1 MKNWQ
6 KFLALSSVLLITCSV
21 VLAQTQI
28 KGVVTDKDGNPFP
41 GVTIVVEGT
50 TTGTITDSGGRFTIQ
65 AAIGQK
71 LQIHFIGMK
80 SETVEITS
88 ADKLLAITLLE
99 ETTLLDEV
107 VVIGYGT
114 QKKQSLVGAIGTAK
128 VDDVKKQGNVNNLT
142 DALTGVMPGVSVLSI
157 SGMPGG
163 DYATGIKIYTP
174 SEILIRGKTTW
185 NSSAPLILV
194 DGVERQ
200 MNDIDISEVEN
211 ISVLKD
217 ASATAVFGVK
227 GGNGVILITTKRG
240 VVGKTKFNVEF
251 ENSFETP
258 SKIIAVADVWE
269 AAIARNYAIER
280 IRRFNNGLWTDLYTS
295 DKEIEYY
302 RTGQYPYAYPNQD
315 WQDIMLKDFAISNR
329 ANITASGGT
338 ERVKFFTSVSYN
350 HVGDVFESYD
360 VGQGYSPAYKFDRLN
375 IRSNFDFEI
384 TKTTKFAANF
394 YGMYGSQTS
403 PSRNITGAPN
413 GIFTS
418 LSNLGGEQPVSVYE
432 DGVPGS
438 PNGRFGS
445 TSNPWYEF
453 NLTGITYIPRTV
465 INMDYTLTQ
474 KLDFITKGL
483 SFLGKL
489 AYDNTFRNT
498 GKSIGDAGVATKVID
513 KKFYLNGGYYDY
525 DAKLY
530 RNADGTEAN
539 MDLVTTYSEPT
550 AGKEGFGW
558 VKTPNTYYSESV
570 SLGSAERNLY
580 FQLMM
585 QYNRSFGNH
594 NVTAMAMFS
603 RNQFEVGS
611 DWPRKREDWVGRIT
625 YDYSQRYF
633 LEVNGA
639 YNGSEKF
646 GPDYRFDFFPSIAG
660 GWVISNEQFLQN
672 RATWLDLLK
681 VRYSYGLVG
690 NDNVI
695 TGSTW
700 PYLTIWDTYNVNA
713 AESNYYGYPGAYTQY
728 LRYNEGNPGNPDLK
742 WETATKQN
750 LGFEMA
756 AFKNTIVLTVDLF
769 NEFRE
774 DMLLGAAERQATV
787 PPIFGKPAPP
797 ANVGKAK
804 SRGAEI
810 ALTYQNSIGNDFNFW
825 VKTNWSVAISE
836 VVYKES
842 TELTLPHQKPEGKP
856 LGQTVTGISTGF
868 YNSWDDIYSATGGPN
883 ASGNGFLLP
892 GDLIMLDFNSDG
904 NYNPDYDNVPY
915 GYPTYPQNNYGIS
928 FGTDYKGL
936 SFSANFVGAYNVTRR
951 VQFAASASSGA
962 CFYSDNMYVPTQIL
976 KDTWT
981 PEYNNSNPSYPAL
994 TLFVKTYN
1002 PTGEYYEFD
1011 GSFIRLQAVEL
1022 GYSLP
1027 KRWIDPMKI
1036 SDLRVYVNGRNLFLW
1051 TKMPND
1057 GVGGD
1062 DPGYNYPT
1070 KKQFNIGVNVQF

>member
-6 KFLALSSVLLITCSV
+6 KFLALSTVLMFTCSMV
-21 VLAQTQI
+21 FAQVQI
-28 KGVVTDKDGNPFP
+28 RGEVSDKDGIPLP
-41 GVTIVVEGT
+41 GVTILVEGT
-50 TTGTITDSGGRFTIQ
+50 TSGTTTDSDGRFTLQ
-65 AAIGQK
+65 ANVGQK
-71 LQIHFIGMK
+71 LTIRFIGMK
-80 SETVEITS
+80 TETVEITS
-88 ADKLLAITLLE
+88 SVKFVTITLLE
-99 ETTLLDEV
+99 DTTVLDEV
-107 VVIGYGT
+107 VVVGYGT
-114 QKKQSLVGAIGTAK
+114 QKKPSVVGAIGTAK
-128 VDDVKKQGNVNNLT
+128 VEDLKKQGNVNNLT
-142 DALTGVMPGVSVLSI
+142 DALTGAIPGVSVLSI

-163 DYATGIKIYTP
+163 DYSTGIKVYTP

-200 MNDIDISEVEN
+200 MNDVDISEVEN

-240 VVGKTKFNVEF
+240 AEGKTKFSVEF

-258 SKIIAVADVWE
+258 SKIIEVADVSE
-269 AAIARNYAIER
+269 GAIARNYALER
-280 IRRFNNGLWTDLYTS
+280 TRRFNNGLWTELYAS

-315 WQDIMLKDFAISNR
+315 WHDIMLKDFTLSNR

-338 ERVKFFTSVSYN
+338 DKVKFYSSISYN
-350 HVGDVFESYD
+350 HVGDVFKSYD
-360 VGQGYSPAYKFDRLN
+360 VGQGYTPAYEYNRLN

-384 TKTTKFAANF
+384 TKTTKLAANF

-403 PSRNITGAPN
+403 PSRNVTGVVN
-413 GIFTS
+413 GIFPV
-418 LSNLGGEQPVSVYE
+418 LSNLGGEAPVRVYE

-438 PNGRFGS
+438 PNGRFNAA
-445 TSNPWYEF
+445 NPWYDY
-453 NLTGITYIPRTV
+453 NLSGITYIPRTV

-474 KLDFITKGL
+474 KLDFVTKGL
-483 SFLGKL
+483 SFIGKL

-498 GKSIGDAGVATKVID
+498 GRSIGDAGVTTKVINNN
-513 KKFYLNGGYYDY
+513 FYLNGGYYDY
-525 DAKLY
+525 DAKEY
-530 RNADGTEAN
+530 KNVDGTAAN
-539 MDLVTTYSEPT
+539 MDLWTTYTEPT

-558 VKTPNTYYSESV
+558 VKTPNAYYPESV

-580 FQLMM
+580 YQLMM
-585 QYNRSFGNH
+585 QYNRSFEKH
-594 NVTAMAMFS
+594 SVSAMAMFS
-603 RNQFEVGS
+603 RNQYETGS
-611 DWPRKREDWVGRIT
+611 NWPRKREDWVGRIT
-625 YDYSQRYF
+625 YDYNQRYF
-633 LEVNGA
+633 FEVNGA

-660 GWVISNEQFLQN
+660 GWAISEESFFSNSVK
-672 RATWLDLLK
+672 WVDKLK

-690 NDNVI
+690 NDNLN

-700 PYLTIWDTYNVNA
+700 PYLTIWNTYAVDA
-713 AESNYYGYPGAYTQY
+713 YESNYYGYPAAYTQY
-728 LRYNEGNPGNPDLK
+728 VRYNEGNPGNPDLR

-750 LGFEMA
+750 LGFEFA
-756 AFKNTIVLTVDLF
+756 AFKNTISLTVDLF
-769 NEFRE
+769 NEYRE
-774 DMLLGAAERQATV
+774 DMLLGASDRANTV

-804 SRGAEI
+804 SHGAEVV
-810 ALTYQNSIGNDFNFW
+810 LTYRKSLNKDFDFW
-825 VKTNWSVAISE
+825 VSTNWSVAITE

-856 LGQTVTGISTGF
+856 LGQTMSGISTGF
-868 YNSWDDIYSATGGPN
+868 YNSWDDIYCATGAAN
-883 ASGNGFLLP
+883 ASSNGFLLP
-892 GDLIMLDFNSDG
+892 GDMIMLDFNSDG
-904 NYNPDYDNVPY
+904 RYYSNDDNVPY
-915 GYPTYPQNNYGIS
+915 GYPTYPQNNYGVS
-928 FGTDYKGL
+928 FGANYKGL
-936 SFSANFVGAYNVTRR
+936 SFSANFVGAYNATRR
-951 VQFAASASSGA
+951 VAFAASASSGA
-962 CFYSDNMYVPTQIL
+962 CFYYDNTYAPTHIL
-976 KDTWT
+976 GDTWT

-994 TLFVKTYN
+994 ALFAKTYN
-1002 PTGEYYEFD
+1002 PTGQYYEFD
-1011 GSFIRLQAVEL
+1011 GSFVRMQSVEL

-1027 KRWIDPMKI
+1027 KRWMAPLKI
-1036 SDLRVYVNGRNLFLW
+1036 SNLRVYVNGRNLFLW

-1062 DPGYNYPT
+1062 DPGFNYPT

>member
-1 MKNWQ
+1 MKNWK
-6 KFLALSSVLLITCSV
+6 KFIPLFTVLILTSSMVF
-21 VLAQTQI
+21 AQVQI
-28 KGVVTDKDGNPFP
+28 RGTVRDKDGIPLP
-41 GVTIVVEGT
+41 GVDVIIEGT
-50 TTGTITDSGGRFTIQ
+50 TTGTATDTNGQFTIK
-65 AAIGQK
+65 AAVGQQ
-71 LQIHFIGMK
+71 LSFRFIGMNT
-80 SETVEITS
+80 ETVAVTDANQIIN
-88 ADKLLAITLLE
+88 ITLLDI
-99 ETTLLDEV
+99 ETAIEEV

-114 QKKQSLVGAIGTAK
+114 QKKQSLVGAIGTANATDLK
-128 VDDVKKQGNVNNLT
+128 TQGTVNNLT
-142 DALTGVMPGVSVLSI
+142 DALTGAIPGVSVLSV

-163 DYATGIKIYTP
+163 DYATGVKIYTP

-185 NSSAPLILV
+185 NNSAPLILV

-200 MNDIDISEVEN
+200 MNDIDISEVES

-240 VVGKTKFNVEF
+240 VAGKTTFNVEF

-258 SKIIAVADVWE
+258 SKIIEAADVSE
-269 AAIARNYAIER
+269 GAIARNYAIER
-280 IRRFNNGLWTDLYTS
+280 IRRFNNGLWTELYTS

-302 RTGQYPYAYPNQD
+302 RTGEYPYAYPNQD
-315 WQDIMLKDFAISNR
+315 WHDIMLKDFAISNR
-329 ANITASGGT
+329 ANITARGGT
-338 ERVKFFTSVSYN
+338 ERVKFFTSLSYN
-350 HVGDVFESYD
+350 HVGDIFESYD
-360 VGQGYSPAYKFDRLN
+360 VGQGYTPAYKFDRLN

-384 TKTTKFAANF
+384 TKTTKLSANF

-413 GIFTS
+413 GIFPALTS
-418 LSNLGGEQPVSVYE
+418 LGGEQPIAVYE
-432 DGVPGS
+432 DGTPGT

-445 TSNPWYEF
+445 TANPWYDF
-453 NLTGITYIPRTV
+453 NLTGMTYIPRTV

-483 SFLGKL
+483 SFSGKL

-498 GKSIGDAGVATKVID
+498 GRSIGDAGVATKVIN
-513 KKFYLNGGYYDY
+513 KNFYLSGGYYDY
-525 DAKLY
+525 DAKMY

-539 MDLVTTYSEPT
+539 MDLWTAYTEPT
-550 AGKEGFGW
+550 AGREGFGW
-558 VKTPNTYYSESV
+558 VKSPNSYYPESV
-570 SLGSAERNLY
+570 SLGNAERNLY

-585 QYNRSFGNH
+585 QYNRSFENH

-603 RNQFEVGS
+603 RNQYEVGS

-625 YDYSQRYF
+625 YDYRQRYF

-660 GWVISNEQFLQN
+660 GWVVSNERFFDN
-672 RATWLDLLK
+672 RAAWLDLLK

-690 NDNVI
+690 NDNVN

-700 PYLTIWDTYNVNA
+700 PYLTIWNTYSVNA
-713 AESNYYGYPGAYTQY
+713 QESNYYGYPGAYTQY
-728 LRYNEGNPGNPDLK
+728 PRYNEGNPGNPDLK

-750 LGFEMA
+750 LGFEIA
-756 AFKNTIVLTVDLF
+756 AFRNTLSLTVDLF

-774 DMLLGAAERQATV
+774 DMLLGAAERQSTV

-804 SRGAEI
+804 SHGAEFV
-810 ALTYQNSIGNDFNFW
+810 LTYQNSIGNDFKFW

-856 LGQTVTGISTGF
+856 LSQTVTGISTGF
-868 YNSWDDIYSATGGPN
+868 YNSWDDIYSATGGPDG
-883 ASGNGFLLP
+883 SSNGFLLP
-892 GDLIMLDFNSDG
+892 GDMIMLDFNSDG
-904 NYNPDYDNVPY
+904 KYNANDDNVPY

-936 SFSANFVGAYNVTRR
+936 SFSANFVGAYNTTRKI
-951 VQFAASASSGA
+951 FSTGASSGA
-962 CFYSDNMYVPTQIL
+962 AFYFDNTYVPVQIL

-981 PEYNNSNPSYPAL
+981 PEYNNSDPSYPAL
-994 TLFVKTYN
+994 TLFAKTYN

-1036 SDLRVYVNGRNLFLW
+1036 SNLMVYVNGRNLFLW
-1051 TKMPND
+1051 TKMPDD
-1057 GVGGD
+1057 GVGFD
-1062 DPGYNYPT
+1062 NPGYNYPT

>member
-1 MKNWQ
+1 MKNWK
-6 KFLALSSVLLITCSV
+6 KFIPLFTVLMLTSSMVF
-21 VLAQTQI
+21 AQVQI
-28 KGVVTDKDGNPFP
+28 RGTVRDKDGIPLP
-41 GVTIVVEGT
+41 GVDVIIEGT
-50 TTGTITDSGGRFTIQ
+50 TTGTATGTDGQFTIR
-65 AAIGQK
+65 AAVGQQ
-71 LQIHFIGMK
+71 LSFRFIGMK
-80 SETVEITS
+80 TETVEVTDANQI
-88 ADKLLAITLLE
+88 INM
-99 ETTLLDEV
+99 TLLDIETAIGEV

-114 QKKQSLVGAIGTAK
+114 QKKQSLVGAIGTANATDLK
-128 VDDVKKQGNVNNLT
+128 TQGSVNNLT
-142 DALTGVMPGVSVLSI
+142 DALTGAIPGVSVLSV

-163 DYATGIKIYTP
+163 DYATGVKIYTP

-185 NSSAPLILV
+185 NNSAPLILV

-200 MNDIDISEVEN
+200 MNDIDISEVES

-240 VVGKTKFNVEF
+240 VAGKTTFNVEF

-258 SKIIAVADVWE
+258 SKIIE
-269 AAIARNYAIER
+269 AANVSEGAIARNYAIER
-280 IRRFNNGLWTDLYTS
+280 IRRFSNGLWTELYTS

-302 RTGQYPYAYPNQD
+302 RTGEYPYAYPNQD
-315 WQDIMLKDFAISNR
+315 WHDIMLKDFAISNR
-329 ANITASGGT
+329 ANITARGGT

-350 HVGDVFESYD
+350 HVGDIFESYD
-360 VGQGYSPAYKFDRLN
+360 VGQGYTPAYKFDRLN

-384 TKTTKFAANF
+384 TKTTKLSANF

-413 GIFTS
+413 GIFPALTS
-418 LSNLGGEQPVSVYE
+418 LGGEQPIAVYE
-432 DGVPGS
+432 DGIPGT

-445 TSNPWYEF
+445 TSNPWYDF
-453 NLTGITYIPRTV
+453 NLTGMTYIPRTV

-483 SFLGKL
+483 SFSGKL

-498 GKSIGDAGVATKVID
+498 GRSIGDAGVATKVIN
-513 KKFYLNGGYYDY
+513 KNFYLSGGYYDY

-539 MDLVTTYSEPT
+539 MDLWTAYTEPT

-558 VKTPNTYYSESV
+558 VKSPNSYYAESV
-570 SLGSAERNLY
+570 SLGNAERNLY

-585 QYNRSFGNH
+585 QYNRSFENH
-594 NVTAMAMFS
+594 NVSAMAMFS
-603 RNQFEVGS
+603 RNQYEVGS

-625 YDYSQRYF
+625 YDYRQRYF

-660 GWVISNEQFLQN
+660 GWVISNERFFDN

-690 NDNVI
+690 NDNVN

-700 PYLTIWDTYNVNA
+700 PYLTIWDTYSVHPQ
-713 AESNYYGYPGAYTQY
+713 ESNYYGYPGAYTQY
-728 LRYNEGNPGNPDLK
+728 PRYNEGNPGNPDLK

-750 LGFEMA
+750 LGFEIA
-756 AFKNTIVLTVDLF
+756 AFRNTLRLTVDLF
-769 NEFRE
+769 NEFRD
-774 DMLLGAAERQATV
+774 DMLLGAAERQSTV

-804 SRGAEI
+804 SHGAEFV
-810 ALTYQNSIGNDFNFW
+810 LTYQNSIGNDFNFW
-825 VKTNWSVAISE
+825 IKTNWSVAISE

-842 TELTLPHQKPEGKP
+842 TELTLPHQRPEGKP
-856 LGQTVTGISTGF
+856 LSQTVTGISTGF
-868 YNSWDDIYSATGGPN
+868 YNSWDDIYSATGGPDG
-883 ASGNGFLLP
+883 SSNGFLLP
-892 GDLIMLDFNSDG
+892 GDMIMVDFNSDG
-904 NYNPDYDNVPY
+904 KYNANDDNVPY

-936 SFSANFVGAYNVTRR
+936 SFSANFVGAYNTTRKI
-951 VQFAASASSGA
+951 FSTGASSGA
-962 CFYSDNMYVPTQIL
+962 AFYFDNTYVPVQLI

-981 PEYNNSNPSYPAL
+981 PEYNNSDPSYPAL

-1036 SDLRVYVNGRNLFLW
+1036 SNLMVYVNGRNLFLW
-1051 TKMPND
+1051 TKMPDD
-1057 GVGGD
+1057 GVGFD
-1062 DPGYNYPT
+1062 NPGYNYPT